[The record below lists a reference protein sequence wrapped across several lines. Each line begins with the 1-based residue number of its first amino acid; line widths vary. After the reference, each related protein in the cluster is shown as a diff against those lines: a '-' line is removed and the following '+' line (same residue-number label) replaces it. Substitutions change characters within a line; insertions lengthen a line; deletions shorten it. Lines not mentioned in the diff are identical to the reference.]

1 MIILGI
7 DTSTNHGS
15 VAIAKDGRLLSESFL
30 PSNNSYSKTLISS
43 IDNLS
48 KRCKIGINDIDG
60 FAVSIGPG
68 SFTGLRI
75 GLSTCKGFNLAT
87 GKPIIPVGTLDAIVE
102 SFLSDPEFL
111 NSAILNP
118 QSAILLCPILDAK
131 KGEVYA
137 SIYKYEE
144 EKIKNITDD
153 MAINPEKL
161 CEKIN
166 EPVIFFGEG
175 IKSYGDFIK
184 NKLNG
189 LAHFYN
195 DAQKNSV
202 AASIALL
209 GGKKIERGDIEDS
222 TLLKPRYIRR
232 SEAEIK
238 LSLNSAKAEFKIA
251 DSSILNRILGWK
263 KK

>member
-7 DTSTNHGS
+7 DTSTNQGS
-15 VAIAKDGRLLSESFL
+15 VAIAEDGKLLSESFL
-30 PSNNSYSKTLISS
+30 LLNSSYSKTLINSL
-43 IDNLS
+43 DDLL
-48 KRCKIGINDIDG
+48 KKCKIGINDIDG

-87 GKPIIPVGTLDAIVE
+87 GKPIVPVGTLDAITE
-102 SFLSDPEFL
+102 SFFPDSGFL
-111 NSAILNP
+111 NSALRTP
-118 QSAILLCPILDAK
+118 HSELLLCPIIDAK

-137 SIYKYEE
+137 SLYKYE
-144 EKIKNITDD
+144 KGVIKKLEDD
-153 MAINPEKL
+153 MAVNPEKL
-161 CEKIN
+161 CQKIN
-166 EPVIFFGEG
+166 EPAIFFGDG

-184 NKLNG
+184 DKLKG
-189 LAHFYN
+189 LAYFYN

-209 GGKKIERGDIEDS
+209 GGKKMERGDIEDS
-222 TLLKPRYIRR
+222 TALKPKYIRR

-238 LSLNSAKAEFKIA
+238 LEEKEGGKGYDTKRA
-251 DSSILNRILGWK
+251 
-263 KK
+263 

>member
-7 DTSTNHGS
+7 DTSTNQGS
-15 VAIAKDGRLLSESFL
+15 VAIAKDGSLLSESFL
-30 PSNNSYSKTLISS
+30 PLNSSYSKTLINSL
-43 IDNLS
+43 DDLL
-48 KRCKIGINDIDG
+48 KKCKIGINDIDG

-87 GKPIIPVGTLDAIVE
+87 GKPIVPVGTLDAIAE
-102 SFLSDPEFL
+102 SFLSDSGVF
-111 NSAILNP
+111 
-118 QSAILLCPILDAK
+118 QSSIFNIQSPILLCPILDAK

-137 SIYKYEE
+137 SLYKN
-144 EKIKNITDD
+144 EKGVIKKLEDD
-153 MAINPEKL
+153 MAVSPEVL
-161 CEKIN
+161 CRKIE
-166 EPVIFFGEG
+166 EPTIFLGDG

-222 TLLKPRYIRR
+222 TLLKPKYIRR

-238 LSLNSAKAEFKIA
+238 LEEKIGGNVYDTKSA
-251 DSSILNRILGWK
+251 
-263 KK
+263 

>member
-1 MIILGI
+1 MIVFGI
-7 DTSTNHGS
+7 DTSTNQGS
-15 VAIAKDGRLLSESFL
+15 VAIAEDGKLLSESFL
-30 PSNNSYSKTLISS
+30 PLNSSYSKTLINSL
-43 IDNLS
+43 DDLL
-48 KRCKIGINDIDG
+48 KKCKIGINDIDG

-87 GKPIIPVGTLDAIVE
+87 GKPIVPVGTLDAIVE
-102 SFLSDPEFL
+102 SFLSAPESL
-111 NSAILNP
+111 KSTIDNLQSSILF
-118 QSAILLCPILDAK
+118 LCPILDAK

-137 SIYKYEE
+137 SLYKYENGV
-144 EKIKNITDD
+144 IKKVEDD
-153 MAINPEKL
+153 MAISPEKL
-161 CEKIN
+161 CQKFN

-175 IKSYGDFIK
+175 IKQYGDFIK

-189 LAHFYN
+189 LAYFYD

-222 TLLKPRYIRR
+222 TALKPRYIRR

-238 LSLNSAKAEFKIA
+238 LEEKGGIYL
-251 DSSILNRILGWK
+251 
-263 KK
+263 

>member
-15 VAIAKDGRLLSESFL
+15 VAIAEDGSLLSESFL
-30 PSNNSYSKTLISS
+30 PLNSSYSKTLINSL
-43 IDNLS
+43 DDLL
-48 KRCKIGINDIDG
+48 KKVKIGISDIDG

-209 GGKKIERGDIEDS
+209 GGKKRERWENRQRESDTEQSKRHALDIVGKRKDGQTAGCQSRCED
-222 TLLKPRYIRR
+222 RYD
-232 SEAEIK
+232 E
-238 LSLNSAKAEFKIA
+238 
-251 DSSILNRILGWK
+251 
-263 KK
+263 

>member
-1 MIILGI
+1 MIVFGI
-7 DTSTNHGS
+7 DTSTNQGS
-15 VAIAKDGRLLSESFL
+15 VAIAEGGSLLSESFL
-30 PSNNSYSKTLISS
+30 PSNSSYSKTLINSL
-43 IDNLS
+43 DDLL
-48 KRCKIGINDIDG
+48 KKCKIRINDIDG

-102 SFLSDPEFL
+102 SFLSAPEFL
-111 NSAILNP
+111 NSAIRNP
-118 QSAILLCPILDAK
+118 QSPILLCPILDAK

-137 SIYKYEE
+137 SLYKYEKE
-144 EKIKNITDD
+144 VIKKLEDD
-153 MAINPEKL
+153 MAVSPEVL
-161 CEKIN
+161 CRKIE
-166 EPVIFFGEG
+166 EPTIFFGEG
-175 IKSYGDFIK
+175 IKTYGDFIK

-209 GGKKIERGDIEDS
+209 GGKKLERGDIEDS
-222 TLLKPRYIRR
+222 AALKPRYIRR

-238 LSLNSAKAEFKIA
+238 LEEKGGIYL
-251 DSSILNRILGWK
+251 
-263 KK
+263 

>member
-1 MIILGI
+1 MIVFGI

-15 VAIAKDGRLLSESFL
+15 VAIAEDGSLLSESFL
-30 PSNNSYSKTLISS
+30 PLNSSYSKTLINSL
-43 IDNLS
+43 DDLL
-48 KRCKIGINDIDG
+48 KKVKIGISDIDG

-87 GKPIIPVGTLDAIVE
+87 GKPIVPVGTLDAIVE
-102 SFLSDPEFL
+102 SFLSAPESL
-111 NSAILNP
+111 KSTIDNLQSSILF
-118 QSAILLCPILDAK
+118 LCPILDAK

-137 SIYKYEE
+137 SLYKYEKE
-144 EKIKNITDD
+144 VIKKLEDD
-153 MAINPEKL
+153 MAVSPEVL
-161 CEKIN
+161 CRKIE
-166 EPVIFFGEG
+166 EPTIFFGEG
-175 IKSYGDFIK
+175 IKTYGDFIK

-222 TLLKPRYIRR
+222 TALKPRYIRR

-238 LSLNSAKAEFKIA
+238 L
-251 DSSILNRILGWK
+251 DSSLRSE
-263 KK
+263 

>member
-1 MIILGI
+1 MIIFGI

-15 VAIAKDGRLLSESFL
+15 VAIAEDGSLLSESFL
-30 PSNNSYSKTLISS
+30 PLNSSYSKTLINSL
-43 IDNLS
+43 DDLL
-48 KRCKIGINDIDG
+48 KKVKIGISDIDG

-87 GKPIIPVGTLDAIVE
+87 GKPIVPVGTLEAIVE
-102 SFLSDPEFL
+102 SFLSAPGSLKSTIDNL
-111 NSAILNP
+111 QSSILF
-118 QSAILLCPILDAK
+118 LCPILDAK

-137 SIYKYEE
+137 SLYKYENGV
-144 EKIKNITDD
+144 IKKVEDD
-153 MAINPEKL
+153 MAISPEKL
-161 CEKIN
+161 CQKFN

-175 IKSYGDFIK
+175 IKQYGDFIK

-189 LAHFYN
+189 LAYFYD

-222 TLLKPRYIRR
+222 TALKPRYIRR

-238 LSLNSAKAEFKIA
+238 L
-251 DSSILNRILGWK
+251 DSSLRSECHFYPPV
-263 KK
+263 

>member
-1 MIILGI
+1 MIVFGI
-7 DTSTNHGS
+7 DTSTNNGS
-15 VAIAKDGRLLSESFL
+15 VAIAEGGSLLSESFL
-30 PSNNSYSKTLISS
+30 PLNSSYSKTLINSL
-43 IDNLS
+43 DDLL
-48 KRCKIGINDIDG
+48 KKCKLGINDIDG

-102 SFLSDPEFL
+102 SYFSDSGFL
-111 NSAILNP
+111 NSTLRTP
-118 QSAILLCPILDAK
+118 HSELLLCPIIDAK

-137 SIYKYEE
+137 SLYKYE
-144 EKIKNITDD
+144 KGVIKKLEDD
-153 MAINPEKL
+153 MAISPEVL
-161 CEKIN
+161 CRKIE
-166 EPVIFFGEG
+166 EPTIFLGDG

-222 TLLKPRYIRR
+222 TALKPRYIRR

-238 LSLNSAKAEFKIA
+238 LEQKGGIYL
-251 DSSILNRILGWK
+251 
-263 KK
+263 

>member
-15 VAIAKDGRLLSESFL
+15 VAIAEDGSLLSESFL
-30 PSNNSYSKTLISS
+30 PLNSSYSKTLINSL
-43 IDNLS
+43 DDLL
-48 KRCKIGINDIDG
+48 KKVKIGISDIDG

-87 GKPIIPVGTLDAIVE
+87 GKPIVPVGTLDAIVE
-102 SFLSDPEFL
+102 SFLSAPESL
-111 NSAILNP
+111 KSTIDNLQSSILF
-118 QSAILLCPILDAK
+118 LCPILDAK

-137 SIYKYEE
+137 SLYKYE
-144 EKIKNITDD
+144 KGVIKKLEDD

-161 CEKIN
+161 CQKIN

-175 IKSYGDFIK
+175 IKQYGDFIK

-189 LAHFYN
+189 LAYFYD

-222 TLLKPRYIRR
+222 TALKPRYIRR

-238 LSLNSAKAEFKIA
+238 LEEKGGIYL
-251 DSSILNRILGWK
+251 
-263 KK
+263 

>member
-1 MIILGI
+1 MIVFGI

-15 VAIAKDGRLLSESFL
+15 VAIAEGGSLLSESFL
-30 PSNNSYSKTLISS
+30 PLNSSYSKTLINSL
-43 IDNLS
+43 DDLL
-48 KRCKIGINDIDG
+48 KKCKLGINDIDG

-87 GKPIIPVGTLDAIVE
+87 GKPIVPVGTLDAITE
-102 SFLSDPEFL
+102 SYFSDSGFL
-111 NSAILNP
+111 NFTLHTPHSEL
-118 QSAILLCPILDAK
+118 LLCPILDAK

-144 EKIKNITDD
+144 GKIKKITDD

-161 CEKIN
+161 CQKFN

-175 IKSYGDFIK
+175 IKQYGDFIK

-189 LAHFYN
+189 LAYFYD

-238 LSLNSAKAEFKIA
+238 L
-251 DSSILNRILGWK
+251 DSSLRSE
-263 KK
+263 

>member
-1 MIILGI
+1 MIVFGI
-7 DTSTNHGS
+7 DTSTNQGS
-15 VAIAKDGRLLSESFL
+15 VAIAEDGKLLSESFL
-30 PSNNSYSKTLISS
+30 PLNSSYSKTLINSL
-43 IDNLS
+43 DDLL
-48 KRCKIGINDIDG
+48 KKCKIGINDIDG

-87 GKPIIPVGTLDAIVE
+87 GKPIVPVGTLDAITE
-102 SFLSDPEFL
+102 SFFPDSGVF
-111 NSAILNP
+111 
-118 QSAILLCPILDAK
+118 QSSIFNIQSPILLCPILDAK

-137 SIYKYEE
+137 SLYKYENGV
-144 EKIKNITDD
+144 IKKVEDD
-153 MAINPEKL
+153 MAISPEKL
-161 CEKIN
+161 CQKFN

-175 IKSYGDFIK
+175 IKQYGDFIK

-189 LAHFYN
+189 FAYFYN
-195 DAQKNSV
+195 NMPKNSV

-209 GGKKIERGDIEDS
+209 GGKKLERGDIEDS

-238 LSLNSAKAEFKIA
+238 L
-251 DSSILNRILGWK
+251 DSSLRSE
-263 KK
+263 

>member
-7 DTSTNHGS
+7 DTSTNQGS
-15 VAIAKDGRLLSESFL
+15 VAIAEGGSLLSESFL
-30 PSNNSYSKTLISS
+30 PLNSSYSKTLINSL
-43 IDNLS
+43 DDLL
-48 KRCKIGINDIDG
+48 KKCKIGINDIDG

-87 GKPIIPVGTLDAIVE
+87 GKPIVPVGTLDAIVE
-102 SFLSDPEFL
+102 SYFSDSGFFQSSIFNLQSP
-111 NSAILNP
+111 IL
-118 QSAILLCPILDAK
+118 LLCPILDAK

-137 SIYKYEE
+137 SLYKYE
-144 EKIKNITDD
+144 KGVIKKVEDD
-153 MAINPEKL
+153 MAISPERL

-166 EPVIFFGEG
+166 EPVIFFGDG
-175 IKSYGDFIK
+175 IKSYGDFIRD
-184 NKLNG
+184 KLNG
-189 LAHFYN
+189 LAYFYG

-222 TLLKPRYIRR
+222 TALKPKYIRR

-238 LSLNSAKAEFKIA
+238 LEEKGGIYL
-251 DSSILNRILGWK
+251 
-263 KK
+263 

>member
-15 VAIAKDGRLLSESFL
+15 VAIAEGGSLLSESFL
-30 PSNNSYSKTLISS
+30 PLNSSYSKTLINSL
-43 IDNLS
+43 DDLL
-48 KRCKIGINDIDG
+48 KKCKIGINDIDG

-87 GKPIIPVGTLDAIVE
+87 GKPIVPVGTLDAIAE
-102 SFLSDPEFL
+102 SFLSDSGVF
-111 NSAILNP
+111 
-118 QSAILLCPILDAK
+118 QSSILLCPILDAK

-137 SIYKYEE
+137 SLYKN
-144 EKIKNITDD
+144 EKGVIKKLEDD
-153 MAINPEKL
+153 MAVSPERL
-161 CEKIN
+161 CHKIN

-175 IKSYGDFIK
+175 IKTYGDFIK

-251 DSSILNRILGWK
+251 DSS
-263 KK
+263 

>member
-15 VAIAKDGRLLSESFL
+15 VAIAEDGRLLSESFL
-30 PSNNSYSKTLISS
+30 PLNSSYSKTLINSL
-43 IDNLS
+43 DDLL
-48 KRCKIGINDIDG
+48 KKCKIGINDIDG

-75 GLSTCKGFNLAT
+75 GLSTCKGFHLAT
-87 GKPIIPVGTLDAIVE
+87 RKPIVPVGTLDAITE
-102 SFLSDPEFL
+102 SFLSAPESL
-111 NSAILNP
+111 KSSIINR
-118 QSAILLCPILDAK
+118 QSSILLFCPIIDAK

-137 SIYKYEE
+137 SLYKYE
-144 EKIKNITDD
+144 KGVIKKLEDD
-153 MAINPEKL
+153 MAVSPEVL
-161 CEKIN
+161 CRKIE
-166 EPVIFFGEG
+166 EPTIFFGDG

-184 NKLNG
+184 DKLNG

-202 AASIALL
+202 AASIAVL
-209 GGKKIERGDIEDS
+209 GGKKLERGDIEDS
-222 TLLKPRYIRR
+222 AALKPKYIRR

-238 LSLNSAKAEFKIA
+238 LEEKEGGNVYDTKRA
-251 DSSILNRILGWK
+251 
-263 KK
+263 

>member
-7 DTSTNHGS
+7 DTSTNYGS
-15 VAIAKDGRLLSESFL
+15 VAITENGRLLSELLL
-30 PSNNSYSKTLISS
+30 PSNSSFSKNLVSS
-43 IDNLS
+43 IDRLLEKS
-48 KRCKIGINDIDG
+48 GIEVNDIDG
-60 FAVSIGPG
+60 FVISIGPG

-87 GKPIIPVGTLDAIVE
+87 GKPIVPVGTLDAIVE
-102 SFLSDPEFL
+102 SYFSDSGFL
-111 NSAILNP
+111 NSTLRTP
-118 QSAILLCPILDAK
+118 HSELLLCPIIDAK

-137 SIYKYEE
+137 SLYKYE
-144 EKIKNITDD
+144 KGVIKKFEDD
-153 MAINPEKL
+153 MAISPERL

-166 EPVIFFGEG
+166 EPVIFFGDG
-175 IKSYGDFIK
+175 IKSYGDYIK

-222 TLLKPRYIRR
+222 TALKPRYIRR

-238 LSLNSAKAEFKIA
+238 LEEKGGIYL
-251 DSSILNRILGWK
+251 
-263 KK
+263 

>member
-15 VAIAKDGRLLSESFL
+15 VAIAEGGSLLSESFL
-30 PSNNSYSKTLISS
+30 PLNSSYSKTLINSL
-43 IDNLS
+43 DDLL
-48 KRCKIGINDIDG
+48 KKCKLGINDIDG

-87 GKPIIPVGTLDAIVE
+87 GKPIVPVGTLDAIVE
-102 SFLSDPEFL
+102 SFLSAPESL
-111 NSAILNP
+111 KSTIDNLQSSILF
-118 QSAILLCPILDAK
+118 LCPILDAK

-137 SIYKYEE
+137 SLYKYE
-144 EKIKNITDD
+144 KGVIKKLEDD

-161 CEKIN
+161 CQKIN

-175 IKSYGDFIK
+175 IKTYGDFIK

-189 LAHFYN
+189 FAYFYN
-195 DAQKNSV
+195 NMPKNSV
-202 AASIALL
+202 ASSIALL
-209 GGKKIERGDIEDS
+209 EATEFFGM
-222 TLLKPRYIRR
+222 LL
-232 SEAEIK
+232 
-238 LSLNSAKAEFKIA
+238 
-251 DSSILNRILGWK
+251 
-263 KK
+263 

>member
-1 MIILGI
+1 MIVFGI
-7 DTSTNHGS
+7 DTSTNQGS
-15 VAIAKDGRLLSESFL
+15 VAIAEGGSLLSESFL
-30 PSNNSYSKTLISS
+30 PSNSSYSKTLINSS
-43 IDNLS
+43 DDLL
-48 KRCKIGINDIDG
+48 KKCKIRINDIDG

-102 SFLSDPEFL
+102 SFLSAPESL
-111 NSAILNP
+111 KSTIDNLQSSILF
-118 QSAILLCPILDAK
+118 LCPILDAK

-137 SIYKYEE
+137 SLYKYE
-144 EKIKNITDD
+144 KGVIKKLEDD
-153 MAINPEKL
+153 MAISPERL

-175 IKSYGDFIK
+175 IKSYGDYIK

-222 TLLKPRYIRR
+222 TALKPRYIRR

-238 LSLNSAKAEFKIA
+238 L
-251 DSSILNRILGWK
+251 DSSLRSE
-263 KK
+263 

>member
-1 MIILGI
+1 MRILGI

-15 VAIAKDGRLLSESFL
+15 VAIAEDGRLLSESFL
-30 PSNNSYSKTLISS
+30 PLNSSYSKTLINFL
-43 IDNLS
+43 DGLL
-48 KRCKIGINDIDG
+48 KKCKIGINDIDG

-87 GKPIIPVGTLDAIVE
+87 GKPIVPVGTLDAITD
-102 SFLSDPEFL
+102 SFFPDSGFL
-111 NSAILNP
+111 NSTLRTP
-118 QSAILLCPILDAK
+118 HCELLLCPILDAK

-137 SIYKYEE
+137 SLYKYE
-144 EKIKNITDD
+144 KGVIKKLEDD
-153 MAINPEKL
+153 MAVSPEVL
-161 CEKIN
+161 CRKIE
-166 EPVIFFGEG
+166 EPTIFFGEG

-202 AASIALL
+202 AASIAVI
-209 GGKKIERGDIEDS
+209 GGKKLERGDIEDS
-222 TLLKPRYIRR
+222 TALKPKYIRR

-238 LSLNSAKAEFKIA
+238 LEEKEGGNVYDTKRA
-251 DSSILNRILGWK
+251 
-263 KK
+263 

>member
-7 DTSTNHGS
+7 DTSTNNGS
-15 VAIAKDGRLLSESFL
+15 VAIAEDGKLLSESFL
-30 PSNNSYSKTLISS
+30 PLNSSYSKTLLNSL
-43 IDNLS
+43 DDLL
-48 KRCKIGINDIDG
+48 KQVTIGLRAIDG

-102 SFLSDPEFL
+102 SYFSDSGVF
-111 NSAILNP
+111 
-118 QSAILLCPILDAK
+118 QSSIFNIQSPILLCPILDAK

-137 SIYKYEE
+137 SLYKYE
-144 EKIKNITDD
+144 KGVIKKLEDD

-161 CEKIN
+161 CQKIN

-175 IKSYGDFIK
+175 IKTYGDFIK

-189 LAHFYN
+189 FAYFYN
-195 DAQKNSV
+195 NMPKNSV
-202 AASIALL
+202 ASSIALL
-209 GGKKIERGDIEDS
+209 GGKKLERGDIEDS
-222 TLLKPRYIRR
+222 TALKPRYIRR

-238 LSLNSAKAEFKIA
+238 L
-251 DSSILNRILGWK
+251 DSSLRSE
-263 KK
+263 

>member
-1 MIILGI
+1 MIVFGI

-15 VAIAKDGRLLSESFL
+15 VAIAEGGSLLSESFL
-30 PSNNSYSKTLISS
+30 PLNSSYSKTLINSL
-43 IDNLS
+43 DDLL
-48 KRCKIGINDIDG
+48 KKCKLGINDIDG

-102 SFLSDPEFL
+102 SYFSDSGVF
-111 NSAILNP
+111 
-118 QSAILLCPILDAK
+118 QSSIFNIQSPILLCPILDAK

-144 EKIKNITDD
+144 GKIKKVADD

-161 CEKIN
+161 CQKFN
-166 EPVIFFGEG
+166 EPAIFFGEG
-175 IKSYGDFIK
+175 IKTYGDFIK

-189 LAHFYN
+189 FAYFYN
-195 DAQKNSV
+195 NMPKNSV
-202 AASIALL
+202 ASSIALL
-209 GGKKIERGDIEDS
+209 GGKKLERGDIEDS
-222 TLLKPRYIRR
+222 TALKPRYIRR

-238 LSLNSAKAEFKIA
+238 L
-251 DSSILNRILGWK
+251 DSSLRSE
-263 KK
+263 

>member
-1 MIILGI
+1 MIVFGI
-7 DTSTNHGS
+7 DTSTNQGS
-15 VAIAKDGRLLSESFL
+15 VAIAEDGKLLSESFL
-30 PSNNSYSKTLISS
+30 PLNSSYSKTLINSL
-43 IDNLS
+43 DDLL
-48 KRCKIGINDIDG
+48 KKCKIGINDIDG

-87 GKPIIPVGTLDAIVE
+87 GKPIVPVGTLDAIVE
-102 SFLSDPEFL
+102 SFLSAPESL
-111 NSAILNP
+111 KSTIDNLQSSILF
-118 QSAILLCPILDAK
+118 LCPILDAK

-137 SIYKYEE
+137 SLYKYENGV
-144 EKIKNITDD
+144 IKKVEDD
-153 MAINPEKL
+153 MAISPEKL
-161 CEKIN
+161 CQKFN

-175 IKSYGDFIK
+175 IKQYGDFIK

-189 LAHFYN
+189 LAYFYD

-222 TLLKPRYIRR
+222 TALKPRYIRR

-238 LSLNSAKAEFKIA
+238 L
-251 DSSILNRILGWK
+251 DSSLRSE
-263 KK
+263 

>member
-7 DTSTNHGS
+7 DTSTNYGS

-87 GKPIIPVGTLDAIVE
+87 GKPIVPVGTLDAIVE
-102 SFLSDPEFL
+102 SFLSAPESL
-111 NSAILNP
+111 KSTIDNLQSSILF
-118 QSAILLCPILDAK
+118 LCPILDAK

-137 SIYKYEE
+137 SLYKYE
-144 EKIKNITDD
+144 KGVIK
-153 MAINPEKL
+153 KL
-161 CEKIN
+161 KSEL
-166 EPVIFFGEG
+166 VILMDLP
-175 IKSYGDFIK
+175 YQ
-184 NKLNG
+184 LVP
-189 LAHFYN
+189 AHL
-195 DAQKNSV
+195 QV
-202 AASIALL
+202 
-209 GGKKIERGDIEDS
+209 
-222 TLLKPRYIRR
+222 
-232 SEAEIK
+232 
-238 LSLNSAKAEFKIA
+238 
-251 DSSILNRILGWK
+251 
-263 KK
+263 

>member
-7 DTSTNHGS
+7 DTSTNYGS